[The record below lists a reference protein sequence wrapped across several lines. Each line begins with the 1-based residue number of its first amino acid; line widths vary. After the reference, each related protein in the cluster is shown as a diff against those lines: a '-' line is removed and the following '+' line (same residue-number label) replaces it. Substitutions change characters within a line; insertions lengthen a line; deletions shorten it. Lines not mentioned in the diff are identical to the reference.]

1 MGDEKGA
8 DCGDLGLKHVR
19 AIPRPSHLYVRF
31 DVAIARQPCQVLDI
45 YLQRINQALEA
56 WERDGWLQ
64 QRYGEIVLLC
74 LDALPAEA
82 GG

>member
-1 MGDEKGA
+1 M
-8 DCGDLGLKHVR
+8 
-19 AIPRPSHLYVRF
+19 RF

-45 YLQRINQALEA
+45 YLQRINQALKA